1 MIFHALDGQIFLA
14 LGNAEKL
21 KKLLKLLSRNSKWG
35 SWVRMGGCRTAGF
48 QDEKRDH
55 FLKSLFKKGVVNG
68 EPRAAR
74 ALSSKFCAQTTL
86 TCHLP
91 AAGANFF

>member
-21 KKLLKLLSRNSKWG
+21 KKLLKLLSRNSKQG
-35 SWVRMGGCRTAGF
+35 SWVRMGGCRAAGF

-55 FLKSLFKKGVVNG
+55 FS
-68 EPRAAR
+68 E
-74 ALSSKFCAQTTL
+74 KFIQKR
-86 TCHLP
+86 
-91 AAGANFF
+91 GG